1 MENSFFSGSEN
12 LYKYLVTIGILMV
25 TLSVY
30 YPLNNKEKLELEKI
44 ELYHNVVELNRKV
57 KENNSNIKRIAQQ
70 KKLNK
75 NDVLV
80 AQLKYTKNLYKNWI
94 FRKFKYARK
103 EEFYTPIICFG
114 QFVGHGSRG

>member
-1 MENSFFSGSEN
+1 MSHGLENCAIGENGFFFACIVSN
-12 LYKYLVTIGILMV
+12 LPKDIFKPAPCKT
-25 TLSVY
+25 
-30 YPLNNKEKLELEKI
+30 
-44 ELYHNVVELNRKV
+44 H
-57 KENNSNIKRIAQQ
+57 
-70 KKLNK
+70 
-75 NDVLV
+75 VLV